1 MPQSEAFDQI
11 YRARYEL
18 LLVNSA
24 SYITRKQPVTSIRG
38 AALLTPQDASFQAG
52 YYCSSQYSQLE
63 KTVVECFSY
72 LVPSHNM
79 KKIWPQRTLLKRAR
93 KNIRPRGWEDVL
105 QKVIFC
111 IRHGHCSY
119 ELTTAVA
126 MYKGPAQDW
135 VCQYFFMKKRVE
147 HRALHLLSEHLAVN
161 DY

>member
-38 AALLTPQDASFQAG
+38 TALLTPQDASFQAG
-52 YYCSSQYSQLE
+52 YYCSSQYSQLD

-93 KNIRPRGWEDVL
+93 KNIRPRG
-105 QKVIFC
+105 
-111 IRHGHCSY
+111 
-119 ELTTAVA
+119 
-126 MYKGPAQDW
+126 
-135 VCQYFFMKKRVE
+135 
-147 HRALHLLSEHLAVN
+147 
-161 DY
+161 